1 MTEPDRLSRLRAR
14 MAETGTDLVAVG
26 PTSNL
31 TWLSG
36 IHAHGDERPVMQIV
50 TRDTAALLMPALNA
64 DSVRTQTDLPFHEWT
79 DAEGAEG
86 ALDRLLAAAAVK
98 GRPVTVAL
106 DESMRADFALLLL
119 DAITPARRGFLDA
132 TVGWLRAR
140 KDRGEY
146 PILKA
151 NARICDVAM
160 RAGFDALREGITET
174 EVAEVLK
181 RSFADQGAGTEFFSV
196 CFGGNGAFPHYATGA
211 ARLEPGMAVL
221 IDTGGRKDGYPSDM
235 TRVGHFG
242 PVPEDFAAIHAIV
255 DQAVGAALAAAR
267 PGARARD
274 VDAAARDVISA
285 AGYGARFP
293 HRVGHGLGVDIH
305 EAPYITATS
314 DTILEEGMVFSIEP
328 GIYLP
333 GRFGV
338 RLEEIVFMHADGP
351 EILSGLPR
359 AALARG

>member
-50 TRDTAALLMPALNA
+50 TRDTAALLMPSLNA

-86 ALDRLLAAAAVK
+86 ALDRLLAAAGVK

-106 DESMRADFALLLL
+106 DEGMRADFALLLL
-119 DAITPARRGFLDA
+119 DALTPARRGFLDA

-140 KDRGEY
+140 KDPGEY
-146 PILKA
+146 ALLKA

-160 RAGFDALREGITET
+160 LAGFDALREGITEA

-181 RSFADQGAGTEFFSV
+181 RSFADQGADTEFHSV
-196 CFGGNGAFPHYATGA
+196 CFGGDGAFPHYATGA
-211 ARLEPGMAVL
+211 ALLEPGMAVL

-242 PVPEDFAAIHAIV
+242 PAPEDFAAIHAIV
-255 DQAVGAALAAAR
+255 DQAVEAALAAAR
-267 PGARARD
+267 PGVRARD
-274 VDAAARDVISA
+274 VDAAARGVISA
-285 AGYGARFP
+285 AGYGVRFP

-333 GRFGV
+333 GRFGL
-338 RLEEIVFMHADGP
+338 RLEEIVFLHADGP
-351 EILSGLPR
+351 EILSCLSR
-359 AALARG
+359 TALARR